1 MGAKIRVLKWSA
13 AVGLV
18 VVLAVGV
25 GAMPDILLPSQ
36 YYLFPVEG
44 LEAGVQTVS
53 EAVQTAGYVVIRFSG
68 NSATA
73 LRGFVA
79 AEGDVAALLRE
90 DHVLVVDG
98 DRFVLRSKLPGITYS
113 LRPAGNGTELVVSTS
128 EETPVFEALAAIF
141 GELQSLGILGM
152 DIDLEAVQSFSAAS
166 LKGPATPAGV
176 ALDSVLYDLVVAE
189 DWFAYASAK
198 GIALVGLSIEVVAE
212 KVAGAAFPEGFMPY
226 VVSETERLTKLV
238 LPIDR
243 LVALAKESTIG
254 YVRMPLSP
262 VAP

>member
-1 MGAKIRVLKWSA
+1 
-13 AVGLV
+13 
-18 VVLAVGV
+18 
-25 GAMPDILLPSQ
+25 
-36 YYLFPVEG
+36 
-44 LEAGVQTVS
+44 
-53 EAVQTAGYVVIRFSG
+53 
-68 NSATA
+68 
-73 LRGFVA
+73 
-79 AEGDVAALLRE
+79 
-90 DHVLVVDG
+90 
-98 DRFVLRSKLPGITYS
+98 
-113 LRPAGNGTELVVSTS
+113 
-128 EETPVFEALAAIF
+128 
-141 GELQSLGILGM
+141 
-152 DIDLEAVQSFSAAS
+152 
-166 LKGPATPAGV
+166 AGV